1 MREINQWNVSLD
13 NNNNAYACKMKK
25 KYIHCRQKKKR
36 PIMNNL
42 FNNQTLNTSAVNV
55 RVTQTAGLV
64 FPVYLHQPLGATVFQ
79 ISLWSTIV
87 LLGVIGNVLVCIAI
101 LTRPKM
107 KSSMNYYL
115 LSLAI
120 ADLGVL
126 LVIYPMV
133 VMKYLFPFR
142 WLLGKHACH
151 YLYPTVEIF
160 FGSSIWSI
168 TAIAIERYRN
178 IVGAKRYQI
187 KHRSRVTTFV
197 VIGVVWLA
205 SFLVSSVPLYPF
217 MVYHPTLEICNLEWP
232 DMSGTNA
239 VFLSFSIVHI
249 VVWYALPLVVI
260 AFTYIRIRKRVLQS
274 VAFRNSMSQ
283 FDNGLQAVL
292 PQAPST
298 KKRSDKRIWQQNK
311 KTTRILTPL
320 VILFA
325 LTILPWNALRI
336 LLLIIPRFWTRSY
349 YNLIMGQVS
358 VFVFI
363 NSSVNPLVYYITS
376 QEFKD
381 AFKKIFKSLKNKS
394 FFRDGCRKNRA
405 LLGNS
410 NVTEEEEQNVQL
422 TSNKKSQVTLIN
434 VQIVTGL

>member
-1 MREINQWNVSLD
+1 
-13 NNNNAYACKMKK
+13 
-25 KYIHCRQKKKR
+25 
-36 PIMNNL
+36 MNNL
-42 FNNQTLNTSAVNV
+42 FNNQTLNTSAVNA
-55 RVTQTAGLV
+55 RDTQTAAPG
-64 FPVYLHQPLGATVFQ
+64 FPVYLHQPLGAIVFQ

-126 LVIYPMV
+126 LIIYPMV
-133 VMKYLFPFR
+133 VLKYLFPFR
-142 WLLGKHACH
+142 WLLGKHACY

-160 FGSSIWSI
+160 FGASIWSI
-168 TAIAIERYRN
+168 TAIATERYRN
-178 IVGAKRYQI
+178 IVGAQRYQI
-187 KHRSRVTTFV
+187 KHRSRLTTFV
-197 VIGVVWLA
+197 VIGIVWLA

-217 MVYHPTLEICNLEWP
+217 MAYHSTLEVCYLEWP

-239 VFLSFSIVHI
+239 VFLSYSAVHI

-260 AFTYIRIRKRVLQS
+260 AFTYMMIKKRVLQS
-274 VAFRNSMSQ
+274 VAFRTSMSEY
-283 FDNGLQAVL
+283 DDRDQAVL
-292 PQAPST
+292 SQAPSN
-298 KKRSDKRIWQQNK
+298 KERGDKRIWQQSK

-325 LTILPWNALRI
+325 VTMFPLNALRVS
-336 LLLIIPRFWTRSY
+336 LLIIPTFWTKSY
-349 YNLIMGQVS
+349 YNLIMGQVA
-358 VFVFI
+358 VFVLI
-363 NSSVNPLVYYITS
+363 NSSANPLVYYITS
-376 QEFKD
+376 QEFKV

-394 FFRDGCRKNRA
+394 FFRERCRKSRA

-410 NVTEEEEQNVQL
+410 NVTQEEEQNFQL
-422 TSNKKSQVTLIN
+422 TSNNKSQVALIN
-434 VQIVTGL
+434 VQVVTGL